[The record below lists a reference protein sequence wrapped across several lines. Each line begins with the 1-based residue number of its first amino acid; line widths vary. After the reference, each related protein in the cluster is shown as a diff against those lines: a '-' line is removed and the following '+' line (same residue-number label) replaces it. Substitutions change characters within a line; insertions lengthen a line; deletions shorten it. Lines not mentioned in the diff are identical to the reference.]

1 MEPTTI
7 AIDLAK
13 RVFQVHFIEPET
25 GAIHSKVLKRAQLK
39 PFFANRVRCR
49 VVMEA
54 CGSAHHWARQMS
66 ALGHD
71 VRLIAAQFV
80 RPFVKSNKTD
90 AADAAAIWEAA
101 QRPGMRFVAVK
112 TEDQQ
117 AMLALHRMR
126 QQLVRIR
133 VMQVNQLRGLLYE
146 FGVTLPQGRSTA
158 IEAAKTSLSSLADQ
172 LPAMLT
178 DSLQDQISRLLM
190 LDEQIQRI
198 EQRITEWR
206 RSDEA
211 CCRISEI
218 PGVGLLT
225 ATAAVAVMGNAQA
238 FRSGREFAAYLG
250 LVPRQNGSGGKV
262 KLGGIS
268 KRGDVYLRTLL
279 IHGARSIISS
289 SKHLPERMR
298 NMLARRPTNVVAVAL
313 ANKVARTIWALLA
326 YGRTYQAPASVP
338 A

>member
-13 RVFQVHFIEPET
+13 RVFQIHYVDPET
-25 GAIHSKVLKRAQLK
+25 SAVHSKVLKRAQLV
-39 PFFANRVRCR
+39 PFFANRPASH

-54 CGSAHHWARQMS
+54 CGSAHHWARVL
-66 ALGHD
+66 ARLGHD

-80 RPFVKSNKTD
+80 RPFVKSNKND

-117 AMLALHRMR
+117 AMLALHRIR
-126 QQLVRIR
+126 QQLVRVR

-146 FGVTLPQGRSTA
+146 FGVVLPQGRRAS
-158 IEAAKTSLSSLADQ
+158 IDAARAALALLADQ

-178 DSLQDQISRLLM
+178 ESLQDQLLRLRA
-190 LDEQIQRI
+190 LDEQIAQI
-198 EQRITEWR
+198 EQRIIEWR

-211 CCRISEI
+211 CRRISEI

-225 ATAAVAVMGNAQA
+225 ATAAVSVIGQA
-238 FRSGREFAAYLG
+238 G
-250 LVPRQNGSGGKV
+250 V
-262 KLGGIS
+262 
-268 KRGDVYLRTLL
+268 
-279 IHGARSIISS
+279 
-289 SKHLPERMR
+289 
-298 NMLARRPTNVVAVAL
+298 
-313 ANKVARTIWALLA
+313 
-326 YGRTYQAPASVP
+326 
-338 A
+338 